1 MCNDLLIS
9 MNNKTIIIT
18 GVSSGIGKACAELYL
33 EKDYNVLGISRSN
46 TIKNKNYRFISCDL
60 SDPYQIEQLDFNEEL
75 DKESDIILI
84 NNAGTIGEIKHF
96 TNVSASHL
104 RELSNLN
111 ILAPQLL
118 ITLLFQQIDPKRIES
133 IITISSG
140 AAQRPIPSWA
150 AYCASKAAINMYS
163 ETLKIELTELG
174 LKTKI
179 YSVAPGVVDTNMQVI
194 IRAASQEDFTSV
206 TNFQRM
212 KDEGALRSPKE
223 VAVLLDQ
230 LIQSEEQGEVVC
242 RL

>member
-150 AYCASKAAINMYS
+150 AYCASKAAINMFFAEFKYCFNIFFPFIDPVFPIS
-163 ETLKIELTELG
+163 IG
-174 LKTKI
+174 
-179 YSVAPGVVDTNMQVI
+179 
-194 IRAASQEDFTSV
+194 
-206 TNFQRM
+206 M
-212 KDEGALRSPKE
+212 K
-223 VAVLLDQ
+223 LL
-230 LIQSEEQGEVVC
+230 
-242 RL
+242 